1 MTRNMRNLPNTREKR
16 IERRILRNFNA
27 QMRAQKIRCQKLNA
41 PIAKY
46 DVKLKKA
53 YLEYPDGRK
62 VYDTKEKA

>member
-1 MTRNMRNLPNTREKR
+1 MTGNKRNLFDAGEER

-27 QMRAQKIRCQKLNA
+27 EMRAQKIRCQKLNA

>member
-1 MTRNMRNLPNTREKR
+1 MTRNMRILPNARENR
-16 IERRILRNFNA
+16 IERRILRNFNV

-46 DVKLKKA
+46 DVKLRKA

>member
-1 MTRNMRNLPNTREKR
+1 MTRNMRNLPNAREKR
-16 IERRILRNFNA
+16 IERRIIRNFNA

-62 VYDTKEKA
+62 VYDTKEKV

>member
-16 IERRILRNFNA
+16 IKRRILRNCNA

-62 VYDTKEKA
+62 VYDTKEKT